1 MAAGAGDEAM
11 NRFLRI
17 LPWILFGISAMTMAV
32 GRVVELGL
40 LESSADVQQSGL
52 VVEMAMGIAFLSFPA
67 VGALIAARHRDNSIG
82 WLLCTIGLLAGIGVL
97 SMAWAR
103 VALENGRD
111 VFGGIAAAWISA
123 WFWYPLI
130 TIIPTFLL
138 LLFPTGHLPSR
149 RWRPLAWM
157 TGALLSVITG
167 AAMVQEWLVGDT
179 YRVRNP
185 LGLIPGDV
193 EERLAPLFLAFIPII
208 LLCAVSLVLR
218 FVKGR
223 GQERQQL
230 KWAALAAAVFPAVMF
245 LGDAVELPELL
256 FPVAL
261 LMLPAA
267 IGISILKY
275 RLYDI
280 DVIINRALVYASL
293 TGVLVSIY
301 AGGVLVFRT
310 VLDPVTGDNDVAI
323 AASTLAVAA
332 LFGPARRR
340 IQAFID
346 RRFYR
351 SRYDAQQTL
360 ERFAARLRDEV
371 DLDALAT
378 EVLEVVSDT
387 VKPRHAS
394 VWLAQER
401 V

>member
-1 MAAGAGDEAM
+1 M

>member
-1 MAAGAGDEAM
+1 M

-40 LESSADVQQSGL
+40 LESSADVQQS
-52 VVEMAMGIAFLSFPA
+52 GIAFLSFPA